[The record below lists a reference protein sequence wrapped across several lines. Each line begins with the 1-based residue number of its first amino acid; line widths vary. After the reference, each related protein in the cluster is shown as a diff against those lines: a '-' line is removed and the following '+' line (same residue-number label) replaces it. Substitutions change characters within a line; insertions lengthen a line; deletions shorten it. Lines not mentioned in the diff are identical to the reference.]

1 MFELRKALEGIIF
14 RKRNVFYHGEPE
26 YGGDEYG
33 GDEYGGDE
41 YGAPKDF
48 LRRLSEG
55 KCYSGW

>member
-41 YGAPKDF
+41 YSDCEQGAPKDF
-48 LRRLSEG
+48 LRRLS
-55 KCYSGW
+55 